1 MRNRLTISSIL
12 LLLVALG
19 VGAPLARAQ
28 KGFEVVT
35 GKDFTR
41 AVPKDFYLEG
51 NSIPVE
57 ARNAALLTTPSGH
70 RLLLALIDTAGY
82 SSQVQQKYMGMLIN
96 EGSVDFCGKPLEV
109 GSYGIGMKMPPAQ
122 SDAGAEFFL
131 YNQAGREVCHCTV
144 KKDSELKHPVPLQ
157 VVVKTEKTAIL
168 YLGRYGVEIKP

>member
-1 MRNRLTISSIL
+1 MRNKLTISSIL
-12 LLLVALG
+12 LLLLALG

-82 SSQVQQKYMGMLIN
+82 SSQVQEKYMGMVIS
-96 EGSVDFCGKPLEV
+96 EGTVAFCGKPLGV
-109 GSYGIGMKMPPAQ
+109 GSYGMGMKMPPAH
-122 SDAGAEFFL
+122 SEADAELFF
-131 YNQAGREVCHCTV
+131 YNQAGKEVCHCAV
-144 KKDSELKHPVPLQ
+144 KKDKELAHPIPLQ
-157 VVVKTEKTAIL
+157 VVAKTGKTAIL